1 MAIPNV
7 SKVSDITISN
17 ISDYLRI
24 PETTS
29 DIESFLSTI
38 LTTAKDY
45 IKSYTGLDDA
55 GMDAHADLC
64 IAVYV
69 LCQSMYDD
77 RSFYVDKSNLNQVV
91 DSILNL
97 HVTNLLPNS

>member
-24 PETTS
+24 PETTT

-38 LTTAKDY
+38 LTTAKEY

-64 IAVYV
+64 IVVYV
-69 LCQSMYDD
+69 LCQSM
-77 RSFYVDKSNLNQVV
+77 YVDKSNLNQVA

>member
-24 PETTS
+24 PETTT

-38 LTTAKDY
+38 LTTAKEY
-45 IKSYTGLDDA
+45 IKS
-55 GMDAHADLC
+55 
-64 IAVYV
+64 
-69 LCQSMYDD
+69 
-77 RSFYVDKSNLNQVV
+77 
-91 DSILNL
+91 
-97 HVTNLLPNS
+97 